1 MEGVFV
7 LVRVLIV
14 FWSKYGN
21 TKAVA
26 EAIAKGIKVAKDV
39 IVVVK
44 DVRETKPEEVLEY
57 DVLIIG
63 SPNHGG
69 GPVGDVENFLKKLEK
84 LNLKAKS
91 GAVFDTHA
99 RDDLKVVQKMEKQIQ
114 EKIPGLKLV
123 APGLSTQIKGFL
135 KGPLIEGELTKAEEF
150 GKSISNKI

>member
-1 MEGVFV
+1 M
-7 LVRVLIV
+7 VRLLIV

-26 EAIAKGIKVAKDV
+26 EAIANGIKAAKEMV
-39 IVVVK
+39 VVVK

-57 DVLIIG
+57 DALIIG

-69 GPVGDVENFLKKLEK
+69 GPVGDIKNFLKKLEK

-99 RDDLKVVQKMEKQIQ
+99 GGDIKVVRKIEKQIQ

-135 KGPLIEGELTKAEEF
+135 KGPLVEGELTKAEDF